1 MADINQITPENFDSI
16 VNDSLPVLVDFWA
29 PWCGPC
35 RSLSPI
41 VDEVADE
48 LAGKLAV
55 AKCNV
60 DDNQDLAMKYGVMSI
75 PTLRTARR
83 LTARLALCPRRG
95 CRRCWRS
102 ICNTLVTCCRLP
114 AVHERF
120 CTARRTSGCTE
131 CNHG

>member
-1 MADINQITPENFDSI
+1 MADIKQITPENFDS
-16 VNDSLPVLVDFWA
+16 VVSDSLPVLVDFWA

-75 PTLRTARR
+75 PTLLVFEQGKLVRQAVGARPKAGV
-83 LTARLALCPRRG
+83 LELLG
-95 CRRCWRS
+95 
-102 ICNTLVTCCRLP
+102 
-114 AVHERF
+114 
-120 CTARRTSGCTE
+120 
-131 CNHG
+131 

>member
-48 LAGKLAV
+48 LAGKLVV

-75 PTLRTARR
+75 PTLIVFKNGEEIDRSVGA
-83 LTARLALCPRRG
+83 LPKARLQAL
-95 CRRCWRS
+95 
-102 ICNTLVTCCRLP
+102 LEKHL
-114 AVHERF
+114 
-120 CTARRTSGCTE
+120 
-131 CNHG
+131 